1 MRRQLLLAV
10 ILACA
15 SMISHAQSSFNYTV
29 DIQAVSTP
37 GLPGLHSFAFAQH
50 NGKWLVIGGRKDGI
64 HARQPFNAF
73 PMAQN
78 NTDIYVIDIQTKQFW
93 TASVNGLPTGLKEQ
107 LQSTNMNFYQDADT
121 LYIVGGYAFS
131 ATANDHMTF
140 PNLASVSVSS
150 LIYDI
155 VNNNPINSNFKQI
168 TDTAF
173 AVTGGYLGKIAGTFY
188 LVGGHRFD
196 GRYNPMGH
204 ATYTQ
209 ADTNQ
214 IRKFTIDNSGST
226 LSFTNY
232 SAITDPIHLRRRD
245 YNLLPQ
251 IFPNGEEGYTI
262 SSGVFQ
268 LGADLPYLYPVD
280 IKSSG
285 HTPITGFNQ
294 YLSNYHTAYSCL
306 YDSVANEMHS
316 LFFGGISQYYYQNG
330 NLIQDNQVPFVKT
343 ISLLTRSASG
353 TLQEYQ
359 LPVEMPALVGA
370 SAEFISNN
378 NLPHYQSEI
387 IKLSRINQ
395 DTISI
400 GHILG
405 GIESPTLNPFSGNQS
420 STTSA
425 SSTVYEVRLIKS
437 NNTQIQEID
446 GKNPFNISVFPNPLE
461 NEIHVEFHLEESAKV
476 SYYLT
481 AANGQIIRQGQ
492 MADPKI
498 GLNKKLIQVDTN
510 TPKQVLQLT
519 FVFDDKYFVTKSVV
533 KK

>member
-1 MRRQLLLAV
+1 MRNQLFLA
-10 ILACA
+10 IIFAC
-15 SMISHAQSSFNYTV
+15 ISSIGHAQSSFNYSV
-29 DIQAVSTP
+29 DIQAINTQ
-37 GLPGLHSFAFAQH
+37 GLPGLHSFAFAQY
-50 NGKWLVIGGRKDGI
+50 NGKWLIIGGRKDGL

-73 PMAQN
+73 PQSQN
-78 NTDIYVIDIQTKQFW
+78 NTDIYVIDINTQQFW
-93 TASVNGLPTGLKEQ
+93 TASINVLPTGLKEQ
-107 LQSTNMNFYQDADT
+107 LQSTNMNFYQDDDT
-121 LYIVGGYAFS
+121 LYIAGGYAFS
-131 ATANDHMTF
+131 TTANDHKTF
-140 PNLASVSVSS
+140 PNLTSISVSS
-150 LIYDI
+150 LIDDI
-155 VNNNPINSNFKQI
+155 VNANPINSNFKQI

-173 AVTGGYLGKIAGTFY
+173 AVTGGYLGKIGSTFY

-209 ADTNQ
+209 KYTSQ
-214 IRKFTIDNSGST
+214 IRKFSIDNSGPN
-226 LSFTNY
+226 LSFSNY

-268 LGADLPYLYPVD
+268 LGADLPFLYPVD

-330 NLIQDNQVPFVKT
+330 NLVQDNQVPFVKT
-343 ISLLTRSASG
+343 ISLLTRSSAG
-353 TLQEYQ
+353 TLQEYL

-370 SAEFISNN
+370 SAEFIPNN
-378 NLPHYQSEI
+378 SLPHYQSEI

-395 DTISI
+395 DTILI

-425 SSTVYEVRLIKS
+425 SSTVYSVRLIKT
-437 NNTQIQEID
+437 NVTGIQEID
-446 GKNPFNISVFPNPLE
+446 GTNPFSIDVFPNPLD
-461 NEIHVEFHLEESAKV
+461 NEFHVEFNLTEPTKV
-476 SYYLT
+476 IYYLT
-481 AANGQIIRQGQ
+481 TTNGQIIKQGQ
-492 MADPKI
+492 LADPKI
-498 GLNKKLIQVDTN
+498 GLNKELIQLDTN
-510 TPKQVLQLT
+510 IRQQVLQLT
-519 FVFDDKYFVTKSVV
+519 FIFDDKYYVAKTLI